1 MAHGQHYSEHPGYYY
16 PSSAP
21 AAAPYYYVQASV
33 PASVHQHNAANSS
46 YWFGNDSVGGWG
58 QRFFFTFYTEGGE
71 RRPWAILEASVFA
84 VVFLVSVVA
93 NVSIAAAVLRYR
105 EMRTVTN
112 CFLLNLAAADLVFA
126 MGSPLVAAARLTEDW
141 PLGDTACRL
150 LPYSQFVCGF
160 VLLWTLTLISMDRY
174 RCIVVPPYRSTL
186 TPTLA
191 MLLTAATWFLAA
203 VVFLPVAFWFHVQR
217 TEAPVQDPALP
228 PHLQQQQRDVC
239 TLVFPRSDSVNL
251 SLCFTVPVLLLACLL
266 PMALFVFHYQRIFRK
281 LVESR
286 SRWAAPCV
294 VVAAPSS
301 ESAGSETPGRRGSEL
316 SFVGS
321 LMAHAHAAGRK
332 VSAASQL
339 GSVVGMPIPGLGGRS
354 ASLSQ
359 HEELRLNKH
368 IRVVRVLLLNV
379 LVVLVMWL
387 PITVVMSLIYVD
399 GSRPTEDTDFFLR
412 SHHFIW
418 ALLAALLNTVVN
430 PLLYGLFSENFR
442 ACFARLWFASR
453 RRAMAAGGASAP
465 RHATPASHTP
475 PDGHDY
481 KQTSRTPSAG
491 TGGGGGV
498 AGGGGGSGGRSV
510 Y

>member
-1 MAHGQHYSEHPGYYY
+1 M
-16 PSSAP
+16 
-21 AAAPYYYVQASV
+21 
-33 PASVHQHNAANSS
+33 
-46 YWFGNDSVGGWG
+46 
-58 QRFFFTFYTEGGE
+58 
-71 RRPWAILEASVFA
+71 
-84 VVFLVSVVA
+84 
-93 NVSIAAAVLRYR
+93 
-105 EMRTVTN
+105 
-112 CFLLNLAAADLVFA
+112 LNR
-126 MGSPLVAAARLTEDW
+126 LVA
-141 PLGDTACRL
+141 C
-150 LPYSQFVCGF
+150 SQFVCGF

-186 TPTLA
+186 TPPLA
-191 MLLTAATWFLAA
+191 MALTAATWLLAA

-217 TEAPVQDPALP
+217 TEAPVPGPIPDPALP
-228 PHLQQQQRDVC
+228 PHLQPAPLPPPQRDVC

-301 ESAGSETPGRRGSEL
+301 ESAASAGSETPGRRGSEL

-481 KQTSRTPSAG
+481 KQTSRTPSVGTAG
-491 TGGGGGV
+491 GAGGV
-498 AGGGGGSGGRSV
+498 GGVGGAGGSGGRSV

>member
-1 MAHGQHYSEHPGYYY
+1 MAVQLQRYPDPYYY
-16 PSSAP
+16 PSVLPGERPPPAP
-21 AAAPYYYVQASV
+21 GLIAEHAHYYTHPYHPYN
-33 PASVHQHNAANSS
+33 PANSS
-46 YWFGNDSVGGWG
+46 YWFGNDTTGGWG
-58 QRFFFTFYTEGGE
+58 PRFFYTFYTEGGD
-71 RRPWAILEASVFA
+71 RRPWDILEASVFA
-84 VVFLVSVVA
+84 VVFLVSVLA

-126 MGSPLVAAARLTEDW
+126 LGSPLVAAARVTDEW
-141 PLGDTACRL
+141 PLGSTACRL

-191 MLLTAATWFLAA
+191 LALTAATWLLAA

-217 TEAPVQDPALP
+217 TEGG
-228 PHLQQQQRDVC
+228 DVC
-239 TLVFPRSDSVNL
+239 TLVFPHSDSVNL

-281 LVESR
+281 LVETR

-301 ESAGSETPGRRGSEL
+301 ERSESAGSDTPGRRGSEL

-339 GSVVGMPIPGLGGRS
+339 GSMGGMGRS
-354 ASLSQ
+354 GSLSH

-387 PITVVMSLIYVD
+387 PITVIMSLIYVD

-453 RRAMAAGGASAP
+453 RRAMAAGQVAA
-465 RHATPASHTP
+465 RQTTPASKASQP
-475 PDGHDY
+475 EAGVGADY
-481 KQTSRTPSAG
+481 KQTSRTPSGG
-491 TGGGGGV
+491 T
-498 AGGGGGSGGRSV
+498 ATNGGGSGGRSV

>member
-1 MAHGQHYSEHPGYYY
+1 
-16 PSSAP
+16 
-21 AAAPYYYVQASV
+21 
-33 PASVHQHNAANSS
+33 
-46 YWFGNDSVGGWG
+46 
-58 QRFFFTFYTEGGE
+58 
-71 RRPWAILEASVFA
+71 
-84 VVFLVSVVA
+84 
-93 NVSIAAAVLRYR
+93 
-105 EMRTVTN
+105 
-112 CFLLNLAAADLVFA
+112 
-126 MGSPLVAAARLTEDW
+126 
-141 PLGDTACRL
+141 
-150 LPYSQFVCGF
+150 
-160 VLLWTLTLISMDRY
+160 MDRY

-186 TPTLA
+186 TPALA
-191 MLLTAATWFLAA
+191 TGLTAATWLLAA
-203 VVFLPVAFWFHVQR
+203 VVFLPVAFWFHVQS
-217 TEAPVQDPALP
+217 TE
-228 PHLQQQQRDVC
+228 RGDVC
-239 TLVFPRSDSVNL
+239 TLVFPHSESVNL

-281 LVESR
+281 LVETR

-301 ESAGSETPGRRGSEL
+301 ERSESAGSDTPGRRGSEL

-332 VSAASQL
+332 VSGASQL
-339 GSVVGMPIPGLGGRS
+339 GSVGGMGRS
-354 ASLSQ
+354 GSLSH

-368 IRVVRVLLLNV
+368 LRVVRVLLLNV

-387 PITVVMSLIYVD
+387 PITVIMSLIYVD

-453 RRAMAAGGASAP
+453 RRAMAAGQVGA
-465 RHATPASHTP
+465 RQTTPASKASQP
-475 PDGHDY
+475 EAGGAGADL
-481 KQTSRTPSAG
+481 KQQQTSRTPS
-491 TGGGGGV
+491 
-498 AGGGGGSGGRSV
+498 GGGSGGRSV